1 VFLLG
6 LNLLIIILLVI
17 FIGIAMMTI
26 FELRDII
33 KKYGVNDGYYTV
45 GCELLEYI
53 KDVPGFVSLLRE
65 FSSDVGFNFVDGY
78 LSDMNH
84 DPIKFILTG
93 DVTFSYDY
101 LWVFVTVGDEDF
113 YYRGEDDPNEVLRKR
128 KR

>member
-1 VFLLG
+1 
-6 LNLLIIILLVI
+6 
-17 FIGIAMMTI
+17 MMTI

-33 KKYGVNDGYYTV
+33 KKYGVNCPSYHYVIG
-45 GCELLEYI
+45 GCELLEHI
-53 KDVPGFVSLLRE
+53 VDVPGFVSLLRE
-65 FSSDVGFNFVDGY
+65 FSSFVGFNFVDGY

-84 DPIKFILTG
+84 HDPIKFILTG
-93 DVTFSYDY
+93 GVTFSYDY

>member
-101 LWVFVTVGDEDF
+101 VMCWSVLWMFLGL
-113 YYRGEDDPNEVLRKR
+113 YRCCIILNGRVEWVM
-128 KR
+128 